1 MGFFSRMGNLW
12 RGFLSLWIADIEKDH
27 PEIAYENAINSMVEK
42 YTKLKTA
49 TAAIIRRREEL
60 EERFKRANRELEQT
74 DAELSTALDTFR
86 LDMGRYPST
95 QEGLAALL
103 QPPSGASRWD
113 GPYLSKSVMPLDP
126 WDNPYQYR
134 SPGGGGRPYDLF
146 SFGADGAPGGEGDG
160 RDISNWEG

>member
-1 MGFFSRMGNLW
+1 M
-12 RGFLSLWIADIEKDH
+12 
-27 PEIAYENAINSMVEK
+27 
-42 YTKLKTA
+42 T
-49 TAAIIRRREEL
+49 
-60 EERFKRANRELEQT
+60 ERHIHERDVQAFVRANGLRDRFAILHYGRLSGRDAAARKHLVRPGLVLGELAQ
-74 DAELSTALDTFR
+74 LSTALDTFR